1 MSEEIMKNEN
11 ISEEKES
18 IVKDELPAIAD
29 DRIIQIAEEAEKRIE
44 AIKKI
49 KVTALRV
56 TNEKDWVDENG
67 KPYLQAS
74 GCEKIAR
81 IFGISWNTP
90 DDPEYEELEGGHYMY
105 TYRGTFSLGGASIEA
120 IGTRSS
126 KDTFFTTRYEYQ
138 NGKKNKIILPATEVD
153 KGTVKKAAFS
163 NLLANGITRLLGI
176 RNLTYEDLE
185 QVGIKKEK
193 ITGIHYRKDEE
204 KAQLQMPPQK
214 IKQASPPT
222 PKPES
227 KPDKAATTK
236 QIWKEFK
243 RVGLGNAIDAKKFLE
258 GIQVPVSSTDWD
270 QEDTEKILTKLSSI
284 EDNFYTVILGEFDRI
299 GLSEWSER
307 KQFCE
312 YYKVACN
319 IANWKNSDI
328 AILLQATKDLADGY
342 YTDIDLEE
350 DLEEESEYAEA
361 EERE

>member
-18 IVKDELPAIAD
+18 IVKASDELPAIAD

-67 KPYLQAS
+67 KPYLQSS

-81 IFGISWNTP
+81 IFGISWNVP

-105 TYRGTFSLGGASIEA
+105 TYRGIFSLGGASIEA

-236 QIWKEFK
+236 QIWQEFR
-243 RVGLGNAIDAKKFLE
+243 RVGLSKPEDAKKFLASLE
-258 GIQVPVSSTDWD
+258 IPAN
-270 QEDTEKILTKLSSI
+270 SSI
-284 EDNFYTVILGEFDRI
+284 WTEEQMIEILSQLEVIPTNYYL
-299 GLSEWSER
+299 ER
-307 KQFCE
+307 K
-312 YYKVACN
+312 
-319 IANWKNSDI
+319 
-328 AILLQATKDLADGY
+328 KD
-342 YTDIDLEE
+342 E
-350 DLEEESEYAEA
+350 
-361 EERE
+361 